1 LILKKAKTMNKMTFL
16 NPEFF
21 WLFLLIPVVIAWQI
35 WKRKEQTAT
44 LKISSLK
51 GFKKTK
57 SVLTKLKPMLF
68 VFRLLA
74 LSSLIIAMAR
84 PRTVDV
90 SSKTKTTK
98 GIDIVMSVDVSGSML
113 AKDFK
118 PNRMEALKEVAENF
132 VKGRPNDRIGLVVY
146 ASEAYTKSPVTS
158 DKAVVMDAIRSIKY
172 DNVLQDGT
180 GIGMGLTTAIN
191 RLKDSKAKSKIVI
204 LMTDGVNNAG
214 FIEPQTASDI
224 AQQYGIKV
232 YTIGIGSNGMA
243 DFPYAIAPNGQFL
256 FRMMKVEI
264 DEALLRSIAKNTGG
278 KYFRAYS
285 NQKLESIYNEI
296 NKLETTEIQ
305 ELKFYDYEEKYRPFA
320 LFAGLLL
327 LLELGLRNTLFRSF
341 I

>member
-1 LILKKAKTMNKMTFL
+1 MNKVTFL

-21 WLFLLIPVVIAWQI
+21 WLFLLIPIVIGWQI
-35 WKRKEQTAT
+35 WKRNEQTAS
-44 LKISSLK
+44 LKISSLQ
-51 GFKKTK
+51 GFKTSK
-57 SVLTKLKPMLF
+57 SILAKLKPLLF

-98 GIDIVMSVDVSGSML
+98 GIDIVMAIDVSGSML
-113 AKDFK
+113 AKDLK
-118 PNRMEALKEVAENF
+118 PNRMEALKDVAENF
-132 VKGRPNDRIGLVVY
+132 LKARPNDRIGLVVY

-158 DKAVVMDAIRSIKY
+158 DKAVVLDAIRSIKY

-243 DFPYAIAPNGQFL
+243 DFPYAIAPNGHFL

-264 DEALLRSIAKNTGG
+264 DESLLRSIAKNTGG
-278 KYFRAYS
+278 KYFRANS
-285 NQKLESIYNEI
+285 NQKLEAIYNEI

-305 ELKFYDYEEKYRPFA
+305 ELKFYDYDEKFRPFA

-327 LLELGLRNTLFRSF
+327 LVEIGLRNTLFRSF

>member
-1 LILKKAKTMNKMTFL
+1 MNKMTFL

-21 WLFLLIPVVIAWQI
+21 WLFLLVPVVIAWQI

-44 LKISSLK
+44 LKISSLE
-51 GFKKTK
+51 GFKNSK
-57 SVLTKLKPMLF
+57 SVLAKLKPMLF
-68 VFRLLA
+68 IFRILA

-264 DEALLRSIAKNTGG
+264 DEALLRSIAKKTGG
-278 KYFRAYS
+278 KYFRANS

-305 ELKFYDYEEKYRPFA
+305 ELKFYDYDEKFRPFA

>member
-1 LILKKAKTMNKMTFL
+1 MNKMTFL

-21 WLFLLIPVVIAWQI
+21 WLFILIPAVIAWQI

-51 GFKKTK
+51 GFKNTK

-118 PNRMEALKEVAENF
+118 PNRMEALKDVAENF

-264 DEALLRSIAKNTGG
+264 DETLLRSIAKNTGG

-305 ELKFYDYEEKYRPFA
+305 ELKFYDYDEKYRPFA

-327 LLELGLRNTLFRSF
+327 LFELGLRNTLFRSF